1 MIETGDILYVPIL
14 YQPIGHDAQLQ
25 QVSAPSP
32 ELSGPYRCLRQ
43 VWLQVKIGL
52 CSKGAC
58 LQGPSK
64 PHACLMCDL
73 RKPRSAHQL
82 TIEVAEMHGVP
93 VVFFSSVPN
102 AVLGGTM
109 AVIDKR

>member
-32 ELSGPYRCLRQ
+32 EPSGPYRCLRQ

-52 CSKGAC
+52 RSKVACSQAAN
-58 LQGPSK
+58 K
-64 PHACLMCDL
+64 PPAYARHEQD
-73 RKPRSAHQL
+73 
-82 TIEVAEMHGVP
+82 EVVD
-93 VVFFSSVPN
+93 PN
-102 AVLGGTM
+102 RPLG
-109 AVIDKR
+109 